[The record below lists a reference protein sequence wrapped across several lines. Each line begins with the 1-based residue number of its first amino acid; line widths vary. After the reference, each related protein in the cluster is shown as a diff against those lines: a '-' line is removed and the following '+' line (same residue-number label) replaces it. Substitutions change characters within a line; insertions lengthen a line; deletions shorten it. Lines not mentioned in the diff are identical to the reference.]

1 MAGLLHGF
9 SLKPKPM
16 KRKTVKNRRTKRF
29 EKTEGGKIS
38 KYAAKKLAQHE
49 DNETKKAES

>member
-1 MAGLLHGF
+1 
-9 SLKPKPM
+9 M

-29 EKTEGGKIS
+29 EKTEGGTIS

>member
-1 MAGLLHGF
+1 
-9 SLKPKPM
+9 M

-38 KYAAKKLAQHE
+38 KYAAKKLAQNKE
-49 DNETKKAES
+49 DASKESIYKNLTS